1 MKIIIFW
8 SIRWCRNP
16 AVKVHNMAANIH
28 NKQGKYLL
36 NPKRNSTAGW
46 HSHYRMVLAC
56 FFPHLWAE
64 HTFHKDS
71 EVDFN
76 AAVRHAHS
84 KSQITFILLFLN
96 SSVKYKP
103 GELKGI
109 LHLVPYTCN
118 ANCKLSSGENFLGK
132 NPLIFFPL
140 SSPPNFVCN
149 VINIFGICKER
160 KPW

>member
-1 MKIIIFW
+1 MKITIFW

-16 AVKVHNMAANIH
+16 AVKVHNMAAYIH

-36 NPKRNSTAGW
+36 NPKRSSTAGW

-56 FFPHLWAE
+56 FFHICELS
-64 HTFHKDS
+64 TQRFTKS

-76 AAVRHAHS
+76 AAVPYAHS
-84 KSQITFILLFLN
+84 KSQVTFILLFLN

-103 GELKGI
+103 GELGGI
-109 LHLVPYTCN
+109 LHSVPYTCN
-118 ANCKLSSGENFLGK
+118 ANCKRSSGENFLGK
-132 NPLIFFPL
+132 KPLIFLPL